1 MSSEIPTSV
10 FFFLRLKEPLCLECP
25 HHWSMLRRDMI
36 VYGGNMTTAE
46 KYEVKVQWLRWTKL
60 IREEKEERQDVGQG
74 PKRAKGMGQW
84 LQ

>member
-1 MSSEIPTSV
+1 
-10 FFFLRLKEPLCLECP
+10 
-25 HHWSMLRRDMI
+25 MLRRDMI